1 MRKRMDTTTVES
13 PDSGIMDMSNYGFS
27 PAFSKPARNLSF
39 EVERRSAGLEEGGEG
54 GDTTA
59 NSSSFYSTA
68 SSPAIAASSEAASA
82 ADFSPLDHIRDRILG
97 VGHGRRAAGGK
108 RRRTALFDSTS
119 PKIGLVLP
127 DSSAARAAAP
137 FLVVVVVLASAAFAA
152 VTLAGLLNRDGGLWR
167 TSDPAMNDLNG
178 KYASMQFAHKARA
191 KRLAEEGR
199 LMPEDATVDEDG
211 VQLGGK
217 RAAILYAHRLRQ
229 AEAEAAAEAAKAA
242 PPVADAEEEGVAV
255 KADAEAEGGE
265 EKAVNDVGDMDLK
278 RTLEEIKRL
287 QAEANSLKRENIQLK
302 IAENVGG
309 EEEKDEYDE
318 EEEEK
323 PKKPKKAKRSP
334 KSPRR
339 RNNPFRKTSAG
350 GAGSSSR
357 EERAADAG
365 AGEDDPFRYV

>member
-1 MRKRMDTTTVES
+1 
-13 PDSGIMDMSNYGFS
+13 
-27 PAFSKPARNLSF
+27 
-39 EVERRSAGLEEGGEG
+39 
-54 GDTTA
+54 
-59 NSSSFYSTA
+59 
-68 SSPAIAASSEAASA
+68 
-82 ADFSPLDHIRDRILG
+82 
-97 VGHGRRAAGGK
+97 
-108 RRRTALFDSTS
+108 
-119 PKIGLVLP
+119 
-127 DSSAARAAAP
+127 
-137 FLVVVVVLASAAFAA
+137 
-152 VTLAGLLNRDGGLWR
+152 
-167 TSDPAMNDLNG
+167 
-178 KYASMQFAHKARA
+178 
-191 KRLAEEGR
+191 
-199 LMPEDATVDEDG
+199 MPEDATVDENG
-211 VQLGGK
+211 VQLGGR

-242 PPVADAEEEGVAV
+242 EAAPLVADAEEGAAV
-255 KADAEAEGGE
+255 KADAETDGGE

-365 AGEDDPFRYV
+365 AGE